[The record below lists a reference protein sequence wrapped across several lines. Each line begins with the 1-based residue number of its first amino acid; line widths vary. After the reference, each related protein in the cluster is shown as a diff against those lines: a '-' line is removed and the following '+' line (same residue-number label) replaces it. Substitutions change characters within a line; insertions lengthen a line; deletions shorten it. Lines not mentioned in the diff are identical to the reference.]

1 MLSYRSANIGCRL
14 TDSKAYHPHAFPYR
28 REDKEMDSRITQLIS
43 EAEKHIETRQYSVA
57 LEQLAAVEKIE
68 PNNESIHMIREM
80 VKSLQTE
87 KPKQSAF
94 KPFLSVT
101 VDPKSPTGIRRD
113 HPTPPNSLQK
123 RIRGLTISAEHFLV
137 RGDVDNAFEL
147 LMRAYLLDPVAPEVV
162 ACEKHVLPAWQK
174 LHGQSVTG
182 VRHEW
187 KLKIAAQQQPNV
199 QSSLFDRLKSGN
211 FR

>member
-1 MLSYRSANIGCRL
+1 MLSHHGADIGSHL

-28 REDKEMDSRITQLIS
+28 REDKQMDSRITQLIS
-43 EAEKHIETRQYSVA
+43 EVEKHIESRHYSVA
-57 LEQLAAVEKIE
+57 LEQLAAAEKIE
-68 PNNESIHMIREM
+68 PNNESIHMIREL

-87 KPKQSAF
+87 KPKPSAF
-94 KPFLSVT
+94 KPFLFVT

-113 HPTPPNSLQK
+113 HPTPQSGLQK
-123 RIRGLTISAEHFLV
+123 RIRGLTMSAEHFLV
-137 RGDVDNAFEL
+137 RGDVENAFEL

-174 LHGQSVTG
+174 LRGQSVTG
-182 VRHEW
+182 VRHEG

-199 QSSLFDRLKSGN
+199 QSSLFNRLKSGT
-211 FR
+211 FP